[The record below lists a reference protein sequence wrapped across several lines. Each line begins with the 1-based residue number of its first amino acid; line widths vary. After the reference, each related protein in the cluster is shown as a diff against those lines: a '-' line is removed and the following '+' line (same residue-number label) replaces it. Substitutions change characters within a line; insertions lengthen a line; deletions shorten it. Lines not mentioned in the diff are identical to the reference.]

1 MQNNNGDDARGQA
14 TLDREER
21 KFERQ
26 KAKAS
31 SLEANM
37 REQIAAF
44 MADENTKKS
53 IAKDAMAAT
62 KDPNRKATR
71 VDSAV
76 EMTLTRSSLVEKTGR
91 GSGSVGFWPSYSE
104 KRALSKK
111 IKELESANA
120 KLQSDLKRTREIL
133 DKIVMALVDD
143 ED

>member
-62 KDPNRKATR
+62 KDPNRKATMDNTAQGR
-71 VDSAV
+71 FGSGDDFD
-76 EMTLTRSSLVEKTGR
+76 EIITGR
-91 GSGSVGFWPSYSE
+91 
-104 KRALSKK
+104 
-111 IKELESANA
+111 
-120 KLQSDLKRTREIL
+120 
-133 DKIVMALVDD
+133 
-143 ED
+143 EDRPWER